1 MGWTD
6 GWMDGRIMLEL
17 AYMADQEKGTI
28 LVNEKPSVEPIRPAF
43 KDVIYIIRHHT
54 FRLGV
59 TSDHQHADSDYSGMG
74 EVAFHA
80 AKTDIDP
87 LHKKMDFGFLLD
99 LPHQGSNVEV
109 VSVSIVSTIN
119 SQQNTQVSHSLHQ
132 QQGQGLDVESCRYRA
147 KALEGGPFLNIKAC
161 YKAVVGVCYGME
173 SALVLVLVQFEQIGG
188 TMIFP
193 F

>member
-1 MGWTD
+1 MFDIDIAIIKKTK
-6 GWMDGRIMLEL
+6 
-17 AYMADQEKGTI
+17 EKGTI
-28 LVNEKPSVEPIRPAF
+28 LVNEKPSIEPIRLAF
-43 KDVIYIIRHHT
+43 NDVIHIIRHHT

-59 TSDHQHADSDYSGMG
+59 TFDHQHANFDYSGMG

-80 AKTDIDP
+80 AKTDINP

-109 VSVSIVSTIN
+109 VSISTVGTIN
-119 SQQNTQVSHSLHQ
+119 RSQQNTQVSHSLHQ
-132 QQGQGLDVESCRYRA
+132 QQGQGLDVKSCRHMA

-161 YKAVVGVCYGME
+161 YKALVGVCYGME
-173 SALVLVLVQFEQIGG
+173 SALVLVLMQFEQIGG

>member
-1 MGWTD
+1 LFDIDTA
-6 GWMDGRIMLEL
+6 IIKKT
-17 AYMADQEKGTI
+17 QEKGTI
-28 LVNEKPSVEPIRPAF
+28 LVNEKPSIEPVRPTF
-43 KDVIYIIRHHT
+43 NDVIHIIRHHT

-59 TSDHQHADSDYSGMG
+59 TSNHQHEDSDYSGMG

-80 AKTDIDP
+80 AKIDIDP
-87 LHKKMDFGFLLD
+87 LHRKMDFGFLLD

-109 VSVSIVSTIN
+109 VSISIVSTIN

-132 QQGQGLDVESCRYRA
+132 QQGQGLDVKSYRHRA

-161 YKAVVGVCYGME
+161 YKALVGMCYGME
-173 SALVLVLVQFEQIGG
+173 SVLVFVLVQFEQIRG